1 MFELRSQDQGQDQ
14 EDEEEDPHLPPQH
27 PPLLLLLNLKASLR
41 LRCSFKS
48 NYHIFVGTIVTAI
61 SLLLNIF
68 YSHSCWYFGCSF
80 LPAAVKGRLEEK
92 ILINII
98 AKVFR
103 MKVFQ
108 QNLNIVSFSAL
119 SISTSS
125 HHHQYSLKA
134 YLDSSKLAWYFPGPH
149 AT

>member
-14 EDEEEDPHLPPQH
+14 EDEEEGPHLPPQH
-27 PPLLLLLNLKASLR
+27 PPLLLLPNLKASLR
-41 LRCSFKS
+41 CSFYS

-61 SLLLNIF
+61 SFLLNIF

-98 AKVFR
+98 AKVFV

-108 QNLNIVSFSAL
+108 QNLNIVSFQL
-119 SISTSS
+119 
-125 HHHQYSLKA
+125 
-134 YLDSSKLAWYFPGPH
+134 
-149 AT
+149 